1 MPTSLPSLHT
11 IAVYC
16 SASADV
22 SDIYH
27 AEATSLGRA
36 LAQHGFSLVY
46 GGNKTGCMDDL
57 AKGFRSVP
65 HPARKGKVIGVTPQ
79 LFVDKNHH
87 DTDADELLI
96 TPGMRERKLAME
108 QRADAFIT
116 LPGGLGTYEELFEQL
131 VNRQLNYHQKP
142 VLLLNTNSY
151 FNPLRSLL
159 EHGISQR
166 FIKPKA
172 RDIFTFTDSVEETL
186 DLLLHPG
193 KLPPA
198 SAYHPAALSHEI
210 VGGH

>member
-1 MPTSLPSLHT
+1 MPTPLPPLHT

-22 SDIYH
+22 DPVFRST
-27 AEATSLGRA
+27 ATHLGQA

-57 AKGFRSVP
+57 ATGFRSVSP
-65 HPARKGKVIGVTPQ
+65 RKGKVIGVTPQ

-87 DTDADELLI
+87 DTDADELLV
-96 TPGMRERKLAME
+96 TPNMRERKLAME
-108 QRADAFIT
+108 HRADAFIA

-142 VLLLNTNSY
+142 ILLLNINY
-151 FNPLRSLL
+151 AFDPLHALL
-159 EHGISQR
+159 EHGISHH

-172 RDIFTFTDSVEETL
+172 RNIYRFTTTIEETI
-186 DLLLHPG
+186 DLLLHPD

-198 SAYHPAALSHEI
+198 ANYHPAALSHEAA
-210 VGGH
+210 GGH